1 MTSVNDL
8 NPTSEKHPLLCKGPM
23 SVLYQKV
30 VSCNA
35 CPRIVEFRTKV
46 AREKRKQFMDWTYWG
61 KPIPGYG
68 DPNAELLIAGLAPAA
83 HGGNR
88 TARVFTGDKSAD
100 FLVSC
105 LYSEGFAN
113 QPNSDALDDG
123 LELKNAFM
131 TPVLKCVPPQDK
143 PTAEELRNCAPYFS
157 AEIGLLKNIKII
169 LALGKIGFDGCLK
182 HFCQNY
188 DLKLKDYIFGHD
200 KQYALPNGIILWAC
214 YHPSPR
220 NVNTGRMKVEMMT
233 GLLKKIKRKLKQ

>member
-1 MTSVNDL
+1 MTLKTSSLISIVQFTTSVNDL

-23 SVLYQKV
+23 SGLYQKV

-113 QPNSDALDDG
+113 QN
-123 LELKNAFM
+123 
-131 TPVLKCVPPQDK
+131 
-143 PTAEELRNCAPYFS
+143 
-157 AEIGLLKNIKII
+157 
-169 LALGKIGFDGCLK
+169 
-182 HFCQNY
+182 
-188 DLKLKDYIFGHD
+188 
-200 KQYALPNGIILWAC
+200 
-214 YHPSPR
+214 
-220 NVNTGRMKVEMMT
+220 
-233 GLLKKIKRKLKQ
+233 